1 MDTELKNKVSQV
13 TVKLGEA
20 TETLEEVIG
29 AERDQLTIQW
39 NLDTAT
45 RVETMEEMFR
55 RFSTVH
61 IILRRI
67 NNGRL
72 RYGDHLMS
80 RVRYR
85 YKY

>member
-39 NLDTAT
+39 DLDTANM
-45 RVETMEEMFR
+45 VETMEEKLH
-55 RFSTVH
+55 V
-61 IILRRI
+61 LR
-67 NNGRL
+67 NTQKCLENFQQFTL
-72 RYGDHLMS
+72 F
-80 RVRYR
+80 
-85 YKY
+85 

>member
-39 NLDTAT
+39 NLDTAN
-45 RVETMEEMFR
+45 RVETMEEKLH
-55 RFSTVH
+55 V
-61 IILRRI
+61 LR
-67 NNGRL
+67 NTQKCLENFQQFTL
-72 RYGDHLMS
+72 F
-80 RVRYR
+80 
-85 YKY
+85 

>member
-39 NLDTAT
+39 NLDTAN
-45 RVETMEEMFR
+45 RVETMEEKLH
-55 RFSTVH
+55 V
-61 IILRRI
+61 LR
-67 NNGRL
+67 NTKKCLENFQQFTL
-72 RYGDHLMS
+72 F
-80 RVRYR
+80 
-85 YKY
+85 